1 MEISPL
7 LVNRVGYI
15 IYLYIFIYN
24 LFLNEDLIQ
33 AWSELGLELE
43 FWSVEVMLFSQ
54 VSVQMLVHRKIPN
67 KKGF

>member
-54 VSVQMLVHRKIPN
+54 VSVQMLVHQKIPN

>member
-24 LFLNEDLIQ
+24 LFLNGDLIP

-43 FWSVEVMLFSQ
+43 FWFVGVMLFSQ
-54 VSVQMLVHRKIPN
+54 VSVQMLVHWKIPN
-67 KKGF
+67 EKGF